1 MPTEDFI
8 SCDFP
13 DLDAFI
19 KELDLMDERVNAAL
33 RRGLNAGA
41 DIIRDEQRRIIL
53 NKPPAPVKDGKT
65 SRRISKGSLAKLA
78 QAISKGSIYTT
89 RSGGLGIS
97 TGYQNDAFRTD
108 ADGFNAGV
116 VGMTYEFGR
125 PGESTNR
132 RRSETMTQ
140 TRHGRRFKVRKGA
153 IQPVSHIRAGFD
165 AAVNRAANE
174 VIAEYEREM
183 DKL

>member
-19 KELDLMDERVNAAL
+19 KELDLMDARVNAAL

-41 DIIRDEQRRIIL
+41 DVILREQKRRIQ
-53 NKPPAPVKDGKT
+53 GK
-65 SRRISKGSLAKLA
+65 SRRLA
-78 QAISKGSIYTT
+78 QAIGKGSIYTT
-89 RSGGLGIS
+89 KSGGLGIS
-97 TGYQNDAFRTD
+97 TGYQDDAFRTD

-125 PGESTNR
+125 PGTSTNR

-183 DKL
+183 DKLSE